1 MRIIKRDEALVLFKN
16 QKVNLVTGSFDLV
29 HAGHIDFLKQAKAHS
44 PQIPLLV
51 IVLDDIAIAARKGSD
66 RPIYSLQDRLT
77 ILSAISYIDYLLPW
91 ENSWEEIR
99 DFVERINL
107 VNLFVTPK
115 DPGLDNKMEIARNNG
130 FKLVELKQY
139 NEVSTTSIIERIKK
153 DAKESK

>member
-16 QKVNLVTGSFDLV
+16 QVVNLVTGSFDLV

-44 PQIPLLV
+44 SQIPLLV

-66 RPIYSLQDRLT
+66 RPIYPLRDRLT

-99 DFVERINL
+99 NFVERINL

-130 FKLVELKQY
+130 FKLVELKLY

>member
-16 QKVNLVTGSFDLV
+16 QEVNLVTGSFDLV

-77 ILSAISYIDYLLPW
+77 ILSAISYIDYLLP
-91 ENSWEEIR
+91 
-99 DFVERINL
+99 
-107 VNLFVTPK
+107 
-115 DPGLDNKMEIARNNG
+115 
-130 FKLVELKQY
+130 
-139 NEVSTTSIIERIKK
+139 
-153 DAKESK
+153 